1 MCQGVSAN
9 TQHQAGKAPPLPNSR
24 LGPAGA
30 PGLPA
35 LGQSCRGLSRN
46 AVCVVAGSTQSPRPR
61 LHPRGP
67 PRPPGGGA
75 GLEGTPGLA
84 SAALAPRPATAHL
97 FNTLRILWRTPAR
110 EEADRL
116 PPPPPPSAG
125 RFSIVVTT
133 WFGGAGGD
141 GCSCCCGGSGGII
154 AAKAAA
160 RRRSEH
166 SPAHRA
172 PAPGPGTR
180 RGPGGRPRPGGSVLP
195 AKLRGGEAPAA
206 TLPPPPSPPLSPL
219 QSQGAH
225 PRLAAASR
233 PSSSREASPSPG
245 TPREVAVKGVA
256 RDRRAAGCLRRPPR
270 REGMGLPASPS
281 LPSRRSSPGE
291 RRLSLSPTRS
301 ESCRLCLTE

>member
-1 MCQGVSAN
+1 MPGCECK
-9 TQHQAGKAPPLPNSR
+9 HR
-24 LGPAGA
+24 A
-30 PGLPA
+30 PG
-35 LGQSCRGLSRN
+35 R
-46 AVCVVAGSTQSPRPR
+46 QSPASPQLPPRTSGRSRAPRSGTKLPRPLQER
-61 LHPRGP
+61 RVRCRRVYSVSLATTSSQRAS
-67 PRPPGGGA
+67 RPPGGGG
-75 GLEGTPGLA
+75 GLPGTPGLA

-154 AAKAAA
+154 AAEAAA

-180 RGPGGRPRPGGSVLP
+180 RGPGGRPRPGESVLP

-256 RDRRAAGCLRRPPR
+256 RDRRAAGCRRRPPR
-270 REGMGLPASPS
+270 REGTGLPASPS
-281 LPSRRSSPGE
+281 LPSLRSSLGE